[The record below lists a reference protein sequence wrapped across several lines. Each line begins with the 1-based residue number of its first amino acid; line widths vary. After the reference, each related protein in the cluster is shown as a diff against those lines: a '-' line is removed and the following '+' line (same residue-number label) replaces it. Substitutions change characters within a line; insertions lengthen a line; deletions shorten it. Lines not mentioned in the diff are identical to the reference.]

1 MRNIMRDN
9 NFAQYHLSEEILQ
22 ALSKLLYTTPTKIQE
37 QVIPVALEGKD
48 IIACS
53 KTGSGKTASFAI
65 PICEKINWEENAPQA
80 LVLEPTRE
88 LAYQVKDE
96 IFNIGRM
103 KRIKVPVVFG
113 GFPFDKQA
121 LTLKQKSHV
130 VVGTPGRV
138 LDHCESGTIKC
149 DRIQYVIIDEAD
161 LMLDMGFLEDVKK
174 ILAYLP
180 KVRVT
185 MLFSATMGKELYDL
199 SNQFMVDPVSIS
211 IDSDTKTVDTIEQ
224 IGCFVTEED
233 KFDSFLR
240 LLYKENPKNAMI
252 FCGTREMVEVLY
264 YKLKKEKVWC
274 GMLHGLIDQK
284 QRIHT
289 IDDFRTGGFRY
300 LIATDVAARGVDF
313 DDITHVINYDLPT
326 SKATYVHRI
335 GRTGRN
341 GKSGRAISLI
351 KEEEKRMLSMIEEFT
366 GTDITIVS
374 CPTESECKENG
385 YEAAFR
391 ASQQEKQERKQK
403 KGDVFRSDIM
413 KLTISGGR
421 KSKLRTCEVVAT
433 ISGIEGI
440 NGQDD
445 IGVIDIRD
453 SITYVEI
460 LNGKGNL
467 VLNELPKRTMKGK
480 CRKVSKSYNA

>member
-1 MRNIMRDN
+1 MLDN
-9 NFAQYHLSEEILQ
+9 RFTQYKLCGEIIQ
-22 ALSKLLYTTPTKIQE
+22 ALSMLHYIEPTPIQE
-37 QVIPVALEGKD
+37 KVIPLALEGKD
-48 IIACS
+48 IIAKS

-65 PICEKINWEENAPQA
+65 PICEAVVWEDNLPQA

-103 KRIKVPVVFG
+103 KRVKVPMVFG

-121 LTLKQKSHV
+121 LTLKQKSHI

-138 LDHCESGTIKC
+138 LDHCESGTLKC
-149 DRIQYVIIDEAD
+149 NNMKYVIIDEAD
-161 LMLDMGFLEDVKK
+161 LMLDMGFLDDVKR
-174 ILAYLP
+174 ILSYLP
-180 KVRVT
+180 ENIT
-185 MLFSATMGKELYDL
+185 IMLFSATMGDDLYALTDE
-199 SNQFMVDPVSIS
+199 FMNSPVEVKLE
-211 IDSDTKTVDTIEQ
+211 DGTETVDSIEQ
-224 IGCFVTEED
+224 LGCFVTEED
-233 KFDSFLR
+233 KYDIFLR
-240 LLYKENPKNAMI
+240 MLYKNNPSNAMI

-264 YKLKKEKVWC
+264 YKLKKEKIWC

-313 DDITHVINYDLPT
+313 EDITHVINYDLPM
-326 SKATYVHRI
+326 SKETYVHRI

-341 GKSGRAISLI
+341 GKSGKAISFI
-351 KEEEKRMLSMIEEFT
+351 REEEKKMLSLIEKFT
-366 GTDITIVS
+366 GTPIQIVTP
-374 CPTESECKENG
+374 PTEEEVRELLYKEKFN
-385 YEAAFR
+385 ET
-391 ASQQEKQERKQK
+391 QLKKQVRKRK
-403 KGDVFRSDIM
+403 KGDVFQKEIM
-413 KLTISGGR
+413 KLTIGGGR
-421 KSKLRTCEVVAT
+421 KSKLRTCEVVGT
-433 ISGIEGI
+433 ICGIEGV
-440 NGQDD
+440 NGKED
-445 IGVIDIRD
+445 IGIIDIRD

-480 CRKVSKSYNA
+480 CRKVSISK

>member
-1 MRNIMRDN
+1 MLDN
-9 NFAQYHLSEEILQ
+9 RFTQYKLCGEIIQ
-22 ALSKLLYTTPTKIQE
+22 ALSMLHYIEPTPIQE
-37 QVIPVALEGKD
+37 KVIPLALEGKD
-48 IIACS
+48 IIAKS
-53 KTGSGKTASFAI
+53 KTGSGKTAAFAI
-65 PICEKINWEENAPQA
+65 PICEAIVWEDNLPQA

-103 KRIKVPVVFG
+103 KRVKVPVVFG

-121 LTLKQKSHV
+121 LTLKQKSHI

-138 LDHCESGTIKC
+138 LDHCETGTLKC
-149 DRIQYVIIDEAD
+149 NNMKYVIIDEAD
-161 LMLDMGFLEDVKK
+161 LMLDMGFLEDVKR
-174 ILAYLP
+174 ILSYLP
-180 KVRVT
+180 EDIT
-185 MLFSATMGKELYDL
+185 IMLFSATMGEALYALTDE
-199 SNQFMVDPVSIS
+199 FMNSPVEVKLE
-211 IDSDTKTVDTIEQ
+211 DGTETVDSIEQ
-224 IGCFVTEED
+224 LGCFVTEED
-233 KFDSFLR
+233 KYEVFLR
-240 LLYKENPKNAMI
+240 MLYKNNPSNAMI

-289 IDDFRTGGFRY
+289 IDDFRIGGFRY

-313 DDITHVINYDLPT
+313 DDITHVINYDIPM
-326 SKATYVHRI
+326 SKETYVHRI

-341 GKSGRAISLI
+341 GKSGKAISFI
-351 KEEEKRMLSMIEEFT
+351 REEEMKMLNIIEKFT
-366 GTDITIVS
+366 GTPIQIVTP
-374 CPTESECKENG
+374 PTEEEVKELLYREKFN
-385 YEAAFR
+385 EA
-391 ASQQEKQERKQK
+391 QQKKLERKKK
-403 KGDVFRSDIM
+403 KGDVFQKEIM

-421 KSKLRTCEVVAT
+421 KSKLRTCEVVGT
-433 ISGIEGI
+433 ISGIEGV
-440 NGQDD
+440 NGKED

-480 CRKVSKSYNA
+480 CRKVSISN